1 MAFGGPWD
9 NIKLSNI
16 CVTGTPKERIRK
28 YVEEM
33 MMKH

>member
-16 CVTGTPKERIRK
+16 CVTGNPKRK
-28 YVEEM
+28 NQ
-33 MMKH
+33 KIC